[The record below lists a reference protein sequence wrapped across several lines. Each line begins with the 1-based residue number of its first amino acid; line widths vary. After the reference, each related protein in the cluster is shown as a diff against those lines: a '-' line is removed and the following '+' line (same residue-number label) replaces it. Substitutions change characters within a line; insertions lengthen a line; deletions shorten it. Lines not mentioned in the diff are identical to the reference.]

1 MSVMKKVVFIC
12 VCVATVISL
21 CFIYFNRVSS
31 LEGLAKVNVEA
42 LADATPCLREDCAHD
57 YYSKEK
63 SFVTDCKT
71 CTRLMNYDGEND
83 ARCWVH

>member
-1 MSVMKKVVFIC
+1 MKSKAIIAAMSAAIILAGAAVFA
-12 VCVATVISL
+12 VKTST
-21 CFIYFNRVSS
+21 SS
-31 LEGLAKVNVEA
+31 LFLANVEA